1 VKKKKLGEVLR
12 ERGHISA
19 GDLSK
24 IITEQQGKVMR
35 LGELML
41 ERSLVTKEELA
52 SALEAVTAVPYINC
66 AEVTPE
72 AEVLHLIPRHLA
84 VRGCVFPIRRER
96 NRLVVAMAEPQN
108 IGLSDELKFTAGSDI
123 SPRLGFREEIFAAIE
138 KFYGGKV
145 SAEEGASSEP
155 AATTT
160 ELPDPGHLME
170 FISTSSR
177 QANRDAI
184 QEAQAEVVRKHTPAV
199 RLASE
204 VIFAANA
211 KHASDIHI
219 EPQVDGVIVRIRVDG
234 VLRDLQHVPTALQ
247 HSFISRIK
255 ILADMDIAERRN
267 PQDGRFLVKMGE
279 QQIDMRVSSL
289 PTQYGEKIVM
299 RLLNPGESLR
309 GFADLGLPPE
319 VEARLVESLDKPQG
333 MVLVTGPT
341 GSGKSTTLYAA
352 LNHLRK
358 PEVNIVTVEDPVEYV
373 LPGVNQ
379 VHVNVKAGLTFASC
393 LRSILRQDPN
403 VIMIGEIRDKE
414 TAEIAMKSAQTGH
427 MVLSTLHTNDAVSAI
442 TRLVDLGVAPFM
454 ISSSVSA
461 VLAQRLV
468 RRLCTCKHIEPPTA
482 ANIDRMAKLGQ
493 LEPASSVFVPVGC
506 QDCELTGY
514 RGRVGIYEILLFDET
529 VRDAVRTGVRSE
541 DIRNHM
547 RDTGMRLMQE
557 DALDK
562 ILTGM
567 TSIEEITRVVPV
579 HVGGFP
585 ECAQCG
591 RNIAPTF
598 QFCPHCGVKRRPA
611 TPGAPAAPAAVPQSR
626 IASRERID
634 KALEGTLK
642 S

>member
-1 VKKKKLGEVLR
+1 MKKKKLGEVLR

-24 IITEQQGKVMR
+24 IVADQQGKVIR

-52 SALEAVTAVPYINC
+52 SALEAVTAVPYVNC
-66 AEVTPE
+66 AEVTPD

-84 VRGCVFPIRRER
+84 VRGCVFPIRRDGKK
-96 NRLVVAMAEPQN
+96 LVVAMAEPQN
-108 IGLSDELKFTAGSDI
+108 IGLSDELKFTSGATI
-123 SPRLGFREEIFAAIE
+123 SPRLGFRAEIFTAIE

-145 SAEEGASSEP
+145 SAAEGLTSEP
-155 AATTT
+155 TAASTAA
-160 ELPDPGHLME
+160 EPESAGPAME
-170 FISTSSR
+170 FVSTSTR
-177 QANRDAI
+177 QANKDAI
-184 QEAQAEVVRKHTPAV
+184 QEAQAELVRRHTPAV
-199 RLASE
+199 RLTSE
-204 VIFAANA
+204 VIMAASA

-234 VLRDLQHVPTALQ
+234 VLRDLQKVPAALQ
-247 HSFISRIK
+247 NSFISRIK

-267 PQDGRFLVKMGE
+267 PQDGRFLVKMGA

-299 RLLNPGESLR
+299 RLLNPGETVR
-309 GFADLGLPPE
+309 GFAELGLPP
-319 VEARLVESLDKPQG
+319 AVESTLLTALAQPQG
-333 MVLVTGPT
+333 MMLVTGPT

-379 VHVNVKAGLTFASC
+379 VHVNTKTGLTFASC

-403 VIMIGEIRDKE
+403 VIMVGEIRDKE
-414 TAEIAMKSAQTGH
+414 TAEIAMKAAQTGH
-427 MVLSTLHTNDAVSAI
+427 LVLSTLHTNDSVAAV
-442 TRLVDLGVAPFM
+442 TRLLDLGIPPFM
-454 ISSSVSA
+454 ISSSITA
-461 VLAQRLV
+461 IMAQRLV
-468 RRLCTCKHIEPPTA
+468 RRLCTCKGTEEPTV
-482 ANIDRMAKLGQ
+482 ANLERMEQLGQ
-493 LEPASSVFVPVGC
+493 VDPVSTIFVPRGC
-506 QDCELTGY
+506 ELCELTGY
-514 RGRVGIYEILLFDET
+514 RGRVGIYEILPFDET
-529 VRDAVRTGVRSE
+529 IRDAVRTGVRNE

-547 RDTGMRLMQE
+547 RDIGMKLMQE

-562 ILTGM
+562 IITGM

-579 HVGGFP
+579 HTGSFP

-591 RNIAPTF
+591 RRISPTF
-598 QFCPHCGVKRRPA
+598 QFCPHCGVKRKGSA
-611 TPGAPAAPAAVPQSR
+611 SAAPQPSSPARGRSSKA
-626 IASRERID
+626 
-634 KALEGTLK
+634 ALEGTLK

>member
-1 VKKKKLGEVLR
+1 MKKKKLGEVLR

-52 SALEAVTAVPYINC
+52 SALESVTAVPYINC

>member
-24 IITEQQGKVMR
+24 IVADQQGKVMR

-52 SALEAVTAVPYINC
+52 SALEAVTAVPYVNC
-66 AEVTPE
+66 AEVTPD

-84 VRGCVFPIRRER
+84 IRGCVFPIRRDGR
-96 NRLVVAMAEPQN
+96 KLVVAMAEPQN
-108 IGLSDELKFTAGSDI
+108 IILSDELKFTTGLNV
-123 SPRLGFREEIFAAIE
+123 SPRLGFRAEIFTAIE

-145 SAEEGASSEP
+145 SAAEGLTSEP
-155 AATTT
+155 AANASASAASA
-160 ELPDPGHLME
+160 EPESSGPSME
-170 FISTSSR
+170 FVSTSTR
-177 QANRDAI
+177 QANKDAI
-184 QEAQAEVVRKHTPAV
+184 QEAQAELVRRHTPAV
-199 RLASE
+199 RLTSE
-204 VIFAANA
+204 VIMAASA

-219 EPQVDGVIVRIRVDG
+219 EPQVDGVVVRIRVDG
-234 VLRDLQHVPTALQ
+234 VLRDLQRVPAALQ
-247 HSFISRIK
+247 NSFISRIK

-267 PQDGRFLVKMGE
+267 PQDGRFLVKMGT

-299 RLLNPGESLR
+299 RLLNPGETVR
-309 GFADLGLPPE
+309 GFAELGLPP
-319 VEARLVESLDKPQG
+319 AVESTLLTALAQPQG
-333 MVLVTGPT
+333 MMLVTGPT

-403 VIMIGEIRDKE
+403 VIMVGEIRDKE
-414 TAEIAMKSAQTGH
+414 TAEIAMKAAQTGH
-427 MVLSTLHTNDAVSAI
+427 LVLSTLHTNDSVAAV
-442 TRLVDLGVAPFM
+442 TRLLDLGIPPFM
-454 ISSSVSA
+454 ISSSITA
-461 VLAQRLV
+461 IMAQRLV
-468 RRLCTCKHIEPPTA
+468 RRLCTCKGTGEPTTA
-482 ANIDRMAKLGQ
+482 NLERMEQLGQ
-493 LEPASSVFVPVGC
+493 VDPVSTIFVPKGC
-506 QDCELTGY
+506 ELCELTGY
-514 RGRVGIYEILLFDET
+514 HGRVGIYEILPFDET
-529 VRDAVRTGVRSE
+529 VRDAVRTGVRNE

-547 RDTGMRLMQE
+547 RDIGMKLMQE

-562 ILTGM
+562 IITGM
-567 TSIEEITRVVPV
+567 TSIEEISRVVPV
-579 HVGGFP
+579 HTGSFP

-591 RNIAPTF
+591 RRISPSF
-598 QFCPHCGVKRRPA
+598 LFCPHCGVKRQA
-611 TPGAPAAPAAVPQSR
+611 SSTPQSHTPAR
-626 IASRERID
+626 GRSNKA
-634 KALEGTLK
+634 ALEGTLK

>member
-24 IITEQQGKVMR
+24 IVADQQGKVIR

-41 ERSLVTKEELA
+41 ERALVTKEELA
-52 SALEAVTAVPYINC
+52 SALEAVTAVPYVNC
-66 AEVTPE
+66 AEVTPD

-84 VRGCVFPIRRER
+84 VRGCVFPIRRDGKK
-96 NRLVVAMAEPQN
+96 LVVAMAEPQN
-108 IGLSDELKFTAGSDI
+108 IGLSDELKFTSGATI
-123 SPRLGFREEIFAAIE
+123 SPRLGFRAEIFTAIE

-145 SAEEGASSEP
+145 SAAEGLTSEP
-155 AATTT
+155 AANVSAATA
-160 ELPDPGHLME
+160 EPESSGPGME
-170 FISTSSR
+170 FVSTSTR
-177 QANRDAI
+177 QANKDAI
-184 QEAQAEVVRKHTPAV
+184 QEAQAELVRRHTPAV
-199 RLASE
+199 RLTSE
-204 VIFAANA
+204 VIMAASA

-234 VLRDLQHVPTALQ
+234 VLRDLQKVPAALQ
-247 HSFISRIK
+247 NSFISRIK

-267 PQDGRFLVKMGE
+267 PQDGRFLVKMGA

-299 RLLNPGESLR
+299 RLLNPGETVR
-309 GFADLGLPPE
+309 GFAELGLPP
-319 VEARLVESLDKPQG
+319 AVESTLLTALAQPQG
-333 MVLVTGPT
+333 MMLVTGPT

-403 VIMIGEIRDKE
+403 VIMVGEIRDKE
-414 TAEIAMKSAQTGH
+414 TAEIAMKAAQTGH
-427 MVLSTLHTNDAVSAI
+427 LVLSTLHTNDSVAAV
-442 TRLVDLGVAPFM
+442 TRLLDLGIPPFM
-454 ISSSVSA
+454 ISSSISA
-461 VLAQRLV
+461 IMAQRLV
-468 RRLCTCKHIEPPTA
+468 RRLCTCKGTDEPTVANLERMEQLGQIEPVST
-482 ANIDRMAKLGQ
+482 I
-493 LEPASSVFVPVGC
+493 FVPKGC
-506 QDCELTGY
+506 ELCELTGY
-514 RGRVGIYEILLFDET
+514 RGRVGIYEILPFDET
-529 VRDAVRTGVRSE
+529 IRDAVRSGVRNE

-547 RDTGMRLMQE
+547 RDIGMKLMQE

-562 ILTGM
+562 IITGM
-567 TSIEEITRVVPV
+567 TSIEEISRVVPV
-579 HVGGFP
+579 HTGSFP

-591 RNIAPTF
+591 RRISPTF
-598 QFCPHCGVKRRPA
+598 HFCPHCGVKRQGSGSSARQPSSPA
-611 TPGAPAAPAAVPQSR
+611 RGRSNKA
-626 IASRERID
+626 
-634 KALEGTLK
+634 ALEGTLK

>member
-24 IITEQQGKVMR
+24 IVADQQGKVIR

-41 ERSLVTKEELA
+41 ERSLVTKDELA
-52 SALEAVTAVPYINC
+52 SALEAVTAIPYVNC
-66 AEVTPE
+66 AEVTPD

-84 VRGCVFPIRRER
+84 VRGCVFPIRREGKK
-96 NRLVVAMAEPQN
+96 LVVAMAEPQN
-108 IGLSDELKFTAGSDI
+108 IGLSDELKFTSGATI
-123 SPRLGFREEIFAAIE
+123 SPRLGFRAEIFTAIE

-145 SAEEGASSEP
+145 SAAEGLTSEPTAAPAPAESEP
-155 AATTT
+155 AGPA
-160 ELPDPGHLME
+160 ME
-170 FISTSSR
+170 FVSTSTR
-177 QANRDAI
+177 QANKDAI
-184 QEAQAEVVRKHTPAV
+184 QEAQAELVRRHTPAV
-199 RLASE
+199 RLTSE
-204 VIFAANA
+204 VIMAASA

-219 EPQVDGVIVRIRVDG
+219 EPQADGVIVRIRVDG
-234 VLRDLQHVPTALQ
+234 VLRDLQRVPAALQ
-247 HSFISRIK
+247 NSFISRIK

-267 PQDGRFLVKMGE
+267 PQDGRFLVKMGT

-299 RLLNPGESLR
+299 RLLNPGETVR
-309 GFADLGLPPE
+309 GFAELGLPP
-319 VEARLVESLDKPQG
+319 AVESTLLTALAQPQG
-333 MVLVTGPT
+333 MMLVTGPT

-379 VHVNVKAGLTFASC
+379 VHVNTKTGLTFASC

-403 VIMIGEIRDKE
+403 VIMVGEIRDKE
-414 TAEIAMKSAQTGH
+414 TAEIAMKAAQTGH
-427 MVLSTLHTNDAVSAI
+427 LVLSTLHTNDSVAAV
-442 TRLVDLGVAPFM
+442 TRLVDLGIPPFM
-454 ISSSVSA
+454 ISSSITA
-461 VLAQRLV
+461 IMAQRLV
-468 RRLCTCKHIEPPTA
+468 RRLCTCKGTEEPTV
-482 ANIDRMAKLGQ
+482 ANLERMEQLGQ
-493 LEPASSVFVPVGC
+493 NEPVSSVFVPKGC
-506 QDCELTGY
+506 ELCELTGY
-514 RGRVGIYEILLFDET
+514 RGRVGIYEILPFDET
-529 VRDAVRTGVRSE
+529 IRDAVRTGVRNE

-547 RDTGMRLMQE
+547 RDIGMKLMQE

-579 HVGGFP
+579 HTGSFP

-591 RNIAPTF
+591 RRISPSF
-598 QFCPHCGVKRRPA
+598 LFCPHCGAKRQGTASA
-611 TPGAPAAPAAVPQSR
+611 TPQTHPPARGRSNKA
-626 IASRERID
+626 
-634 KALEGTLK
+634 ALEGTLK

>member
-12 ERGHISA
+12 ERGNISA
-19 GDLSK
+19 ADLSK
-24 IITEQQGKVMR
+24 IVAEQQGKVMR

-41 ERSLVTKEELA
+41 ERSLVTKDELA

-84 VRGCVFPIRRER
+84 IRGAVFPIRREGR
-96 NRLVVAMAEPQN
+96 KLVVAMAEPQN
-108 IGLSDELKFTAGSDI
+108 IVLSDELKFTTGLNV
-123 SPRLGFREEIFAAIE
+123 SPRLGFRAEIFTAIE

-145 SAEEGASSEP
+145 SAAEGSASEP
-155 AATTT
+155 SATSAPT
-160 ELPDPGHLME
+160 EEAGPEME
-170 FISTSSR
+170 FVSTSSR
-177 QANRDAI
+177 QANKDAI
-184 QEAQAEVVRKHTPAV
+184 QEAQAELVRRHTPAV

-204 VIFAANA
+204 VIMAAAA

-234 VLRDLQHVPTALQ
+234 VLRDLQRVPAVLQ
-247 HSFISRIK
+247 NSFISRIK

-267 PQDGRFLVKMGE
+267 PQDGRFLVKLGT

-299 RLLNPGESLR
+299 RLLNPNEAVR
-309 GFADLGLPPE
+309 GFAELGLPP
-319 VEARLVESLDKPQG
+319 AVESTLLTALAQPQG
-333 MVLVTGPT
+333 MILVTGPT

-379 VHVNVKAGLTFASC
+379 VHVNVRAGLTFASC

-403 VIMIGEIRDKE
+403 VIMVGEIRDKE
-414 TAEIAMKSAQTGH
+414 TAEIAMKAAQTGH
-427 MVLSTLHTNDAVSAI
+427 LVLSTLHTNDAVSAV
-442 TRLVDLGVAPFM
+442 TRLVDLGIPPFM
-454 ISSSVSA
+454 ISSSISSIM
-461 VLAQRLV
+461 AQRLV
-468 RRLCTCKHIEPPTA
+468 RRLCTCKGTQAPTL
-482 ANIDRMAKLGQ
+482 ANVERMAQLG
-493 LEPASSVFVPVGC
+493 LLDPVDSVYVPVGC
-506 QDCELTGY
+506 EQCELTGY
-514 RGRVGIYEILLFDET
+514 RGRVGIYEILPFDET
-529 VRDAVRTGVRSE
+529 VRDAVRTGVRNE

-547 RDTGMRLMQE
+547 RDIGMKLMQE
-557 DALDK
+557 DALEK

-567 TSIEEITRVVPV
+567 TSIEEISRVVPV
-579 HVGGFP
+579 HTGSFP
-585 ECAQCG
+585 ECVQCG
-591 RNIAPTF
+591 RRISPSF
-598 QFCPHCGVKRRPA
+598 LYCPHCGVKRHAPSASHPA
-611 TPGAPAAPAAVPQSR
+611 PHTRGRSTKA
-626 IASRERID
+626 
-634 KALEGTLK
+634 ALEGTLK

>member
-41 ERSLVTKEELA
+41 ERSLVTREELA

-66 AEVTPE
+66 AEVIPE

-84 VRGCVFPIRRER
+84 IRGCVFPIRREGKK
-96 NRLVVAMAEPQN
+96 LVVAMAEPQN
-108 IGLSDELKFTAGSDI
+108 IGLSDELRFTTGSNI
-123 SPRLGFREEIFAAIE
+123 SPRLGFRAEIFAAIE

-145 SAEEGASSEP
+145 SIEEGASSEP
-155 AATTT
+155 AATTA
-160 ELPDPGHLME
+160 EQPEPGPEME

-184 QEAQAEVVRKHTPAV
+184 QEAQAELVRRHTPAI

-219 EPQVDGVIVRIRVDG
+219 EPQAEGVIVRIRVDG
-234 VLRDLQHVPTALQ
+234 VLRDLQHVPPALQ
-247 HSFISRIK
+247 NSFISRIK

-267 PQDGRFLVKMGE
+267 PQDGRFLVKMGA

-299 RLLNPGESLR
+299 RLLNPGESIR
-309 GFADLGLPPE
+309 GFTDLGLPPE
-319 VEARLVESLDKPQG
+319 IEARLVESLDKPQG

-442 TRLVDLGVAPFM
+442 TRLVDLGVPPFM

-461 VLAQRLV
+461 ILAQRLV
-468 RRLCTCKHIEPPTA
+468 RRLCTCKHLEPPTA
-482 ANIDRMAKLGQ
+482 ANLNRMAQLGQ
-493 LEPASSVFVPVGC
+493 LEPAHSVFVPVGC
-506 QDCELTGY
+506 QECELTGY

-562 ILTGM
+562 ILSGM
-567 TSIEEITRVVPV
+567 TSIEEISRVVPV
-579 HVGGFP
+579 HVGSFP

-591 RNIAPTF
+591 RNVSPTF
-598 QFCPHCGVKRRPA
+598 QFCPHCGVRRQ
-611 TPGAPAAPAAVPQSR
+611 TAASPQSPFTT
-626 IASRERID
+626 RERSE
-634 KALEGTLK
+634 KALLEGTIK

>member
-1 VKKKKLGEVLR
+1 MKKKKLGEVLR

-19 GDLSK
+19 GDLSR
-24 IITEQQGKVMR
+24 IVADQQGKVIR

-41 ERSLVTKEELA
+41 ERALVTKEELA
-52 SALEAVTAVPYINC
+52 SALEAVTAVPYVNC
-66 AEVTPE
+66 AEVTPD

-84 VRGCVFPIRRER
+84 VRGCVFPIRREGKK
-96 NRLVVAMAEPQN
+96 LVVAMAEPQN
-108 IGLSDELKFTAGSDI
+108 LGLSDELKFTSGATI
-123 SPRLGFREEIFAAIE
+123 SPRLGFRAEIFTAIE

-145 SAEEGASSEP
+145 SAAEGLTSEP
-155 AATTT
+155 AAAAA
-160 ELPDPGHLME
+160 EPESAGPAME
-170 FISTSSR
+170 FVSTSTR
-177 QANRDAI
+177 QANKDAI
-184 QEAQAEVVRKHTPAV
+184 QEAQAELVRRHTPAV
-199 RLASE
+199 RLTSE
-204 VIFAANA
+204 VITAASA

-234 VLRDLQHVPTALQ
+234 VLRDLQRVPAALQ
-247 HSFISRIK
+247 NSFISRIK

-267 PQDGRFLVKMGE
+267 PQDGRFLVKMGT

-299 RLLNPGESLR
+299 RLLNPGETVR
-309 GFADLGLPPE
+309 GFAELGLPP
-319 VEARLVESLDKPQG
+319 AVESTLLTALAQPQG
-333 MVLVTGPT
+333 MMLVTGPT

-403 VIMIGEIRDKE
+403 VIMVGEIRDKE
-414 TAEIAMKSAQTGH
+414 TAEIAMKAAQTGH
-427 MVLSTLHTNDAVSAI
+427 LVLSTLHTNDSVAAV
-442 TRLVDLGVAPFM
+442 TRLIDLGVPSFM
-454 ISSSVSA
+454 ISSSISA
-461 VLAQRLV
+461 IMAQRLV
-468 RRLCTCKHIEPPTA
+468 RRLCTCKGTEEPTV
-482 ANIDRMAKLGQ
+482 ANLERMEQLGQ
-493 LEPASSVFVPVGC
+493 VDPVSTIFVPKGC
-506 QDCELTGY
+506 ELCELTGY
-514 RGRVGIYEILLFDET
+514 RGRVGIYEILPFDET
-529 VRDAVRTGVRSE
+529 IRDAVRTGVRNE

-547 RDTGMRLMQE
+547 RDIGMKLMQE

-562 ILTGM
+562 IITGM

-579 HVGGFP
+579 HTGSFP

-591 RNIAPTF
+591 RRISPTF
-598 QFCPHCGVKRRPA
+598 QFCPHCGVKRKGSA
-611 TPGAPAAPAAVPQSR
+611 SAAPQPSSPARGRSNKA
-626 IASRERID
+626 
-634 KALEGTLK
+634 ALEGTLK

>member
-24 IITEQQGKVMR
+24 IVADQQGKVIR

-52 SALEAVTAVPYINC
+52 SALEAVTAVPYMNC
-66 AEVTPE
+66 AEVTPD

-84 VRGCVFPIRRER
+84 VRGCVFPIRREGKK
-96 NRLVVAMAEPQN
+96 LVVAMAEPQN
-108 IGLSDELKFTAGSDI
+108 IGLSDELKFTSGATI
-123 SPRLGFREEIFAAIE
+123 SPRLGFRAEIFTAIE

-145 SAEEGASSEP
+145 SAAEGLTSEP
-155 AATTT
+155 TAAPASA
-160 ELPDPGHLME
+160 EPESAGPAME
-170 FISTSSR
+170 FVSTSTR
-177 QANRDAI
+177 QANKDAI
-184 QEAQAEVVRKHTPAV
+184 QEAQAELVRRHTPAV
-199 RLASE
+199 RLTSE
-204 VIFAANA
+204 VIMAASA

-234 VLRDLQHVPTALQ
+234 VLRDLQRVPAALQ
-247 HSFISRIK
+247 NSFISRIK

-267 PQDGRFLVKMGE
+267 PQDGRFLVKMGA

-299 RLLNPGESLR
+299 RLLNPGETVR
-309 GFADLGLPPE
+309 GFAELGLPP
-319 VEARLVESLDKPQG
+319 AVESTLLTALAQPQG
-333 MVLVTGPT
+333 MMLVTGPT

-379 VHVNVKAGLTFASC
+379 VHVNTKTGLTFASC

-403 VIMIGEIRDKE
+403 VIMVGEIRDKE
-414 TAEIAMKSAQTGH
+414 TAEIAMKAAQTGH
-427 MVLSTLHTNDAVSAI
+427 LVLSTLHTNDSVAAV
-442 TRLVDLGVAPFM
+442 TRLLDLGIPPFM
-454 ISSSVSA
+454 ISSSITA
-461 VLAQRLV
+461 IMAQRLV
-468 RRLCTCKHIEPPTA
+468 RRLCTCKGTDEPTVANLERMEQLGQIEPV
-482 ANIDRMAKLGQ
+482 
-493 LEPASSVFVPVGC
+493 SSIFVPNGC
-506 QDCELTGY
+506 ELCELTGY
-514 RGRVGIYEILLFDET
+514 RGRVGIYEILPFDET
-529 VRDAVRTGVRSE
+529 IRDAVRTGVRNE

-547 RDTGMRLMQE
+547 RDIGMKLMQE

-562 ILTGM
+562 IITGM
-567 TSIEEITRVVPV
+567 TSIEEISRVVPV
-579 HVGGFP
+579 HTGSFP

-591 RNIAPTF
+591 RRISPTF
-598 QFCPHCGVKRRPA
+598 QFCPHCGVKRQGSA
-611 TPGAPAAPAAVPQSR
+611 TPQSHPPARGRSNKA
-626 IASRERID
+626 
-634 KALEGTLK
+634 ALEGTLK

>member
-24 IITEQQGKVMR
+24 IVAEQQGKVMR

-66 AEVTPE
+66 AEVTPD

-84 VRGCVFPIRRER
+84 VRGCVFPIRKDGTK
-96 NRLVVAMAEPQN
+96 LVVAMAEPQN
-108 IGLSDELKFTAGSDI
+108 IGLSDELKFTTGLNI
-123 SPRLGFREEIFAAIE
+123 SPRLGFRAEIFTAIE

-145 SAEEGASSEP
+145 SAAEGVSSEP
-155 AATTT
+155 PAATA
-160 ELPDPGHLME
+160 EQPEAGPQME
-170 FISTSSR
+170 FISTSAR
-177 QANRDAI
+177 QANKDAI
-184 QEAQAEVVRKHTPAV
+184 QEAQAELVRRHTPAV

-204 VIFAANA
+204 VIMAASA

-219 EPQVDGVIVRIRVDG
+219 EPQADGVIVRIRVDG
-234 VLRDLQHVPTALQ
+234 VLRDLQRVPSVLQ
-247 HSFISRIK
+247 NSFISRIK

-267 PQDGRFLVKMGE
+267 PQDGRFLVKMGA

-299 RLLNPGESLR
+299 RLLNPGESVR
-309 GFADLGLPPE
+309 GFAQLGLPPA
-319 VEARLVESLDKPQG
+319 VEATLIEALALPQG
-333 MVLVTGPT
+333 TVLVTGPT

-379 VHVNVKAGLTFASC
+379 VHVNVRAGLTFASC

-403 VIMIGEIRDKE
+403 VIMVGEIRDKE
-414 TAEIAMKSAQTGH
+414 TAEIAMKAAQTGH
-427 MVLSTLHTNDAVSAI
+427 LVLSTLHTNDAVAAV
-442 TRLVDLGVAPFM
+442 TRLVDLGVPPFM

-461 VLAQRLV
+461 IMAQRLV
-468 RRLCTCKHIEPPTA
+468 RRLCTCKRTEPPTV
-482 ANIDRMAKLGQ
+482 ANIERMAQLGL
-493 LEPASSVFVPVGC
+493 LEPVSSVFVPVGC
-506 QDCELTGY
+506 QECELTGY
-514 RGRVGIYEILLFDET
+514 RGRIGIYEILVFDET
-529 VRDAVRTGVRSE
+529 VRDAVRTGLRNE

-547 RDTGMRLMQE
+547 RDTGLKLMQE

-562 ILTGM
+562 ILAGM
-567 TSIEEITRVVPV
+567 TSIEEISRVVPV
-579 HVGGFP
+579 HAGNFP
-585 ECAQCG
+585 ECVQCG
-591 RNIAPTF
+591 RRISPSF
-598 QFCPHCGVKRRPA
+598 QYCPHCGVKRQGTA
-611 TPGAPAAPAAVPQSR
+611 TPQSPTR
-626 IASRERID
+626 GRSNRA
-634 KALEGTLK
+634 ALEGTLK

>member
-41 ERSLVTKEELA
+41 ERSLVTREELA
-52 SALEAVTAVPYINC
+52 SALEAVTAIPYINC
-66 AEVTPE
+66 AELTPE

-84 VRGCVFPIRRER
+84 IRGCVFPIRREGKK
-96 NRLVVAMAEPQN
+96 LVVAMAEPQN
-108 IGLSDELKFTAGSDI
+108 IGLCDELRFTAGSNI

-145 SAEEGASSEP
+145 TAEEGASSEP
-155 AATTT
+155 AATTA
-160 ELPDPGHLME
+160 ELPDPGQLME

-184 QEAQAEVVRKHTPAV
+184 QEAQAELVQRHTPAV

-219 EPQVDGVIVRIRVDG
+219 EPQAEGVIVRIRVDG
-234 VLRDLQHVPTALQ
+234 VLRDLQRVPPALQ
-247 HSFISRIK
+247 NSFISRIK

-267 PQDGRFLVKMGE
+267 PQDGRFLVKLGA

-309 GFADLGLPPE
+309 GFSDLGLPPE
-319 VEARLVESLDKPQG
+319 IEARLVESLDKPQG

-442 TRLVDLGVAPFM
+442 TRLVDLGVPPFM

-468 RRLCTCKHIEPPTA
+468 RRLCTCKHLEPPTA
-482 ANIDRMAKLGQ
+482 ANLNRMAQLDQ
-493 LEPASSVFVPVGC
+493 LEPVSSVFVPVGC
-506 QDCELTGY
+506 QECELTGY

-541 DIRNHM
+541 DIRSHM
-547 RDTGMRLMQE
+547 RDTGMKLMQE

-562 ILTGM
+562 ILSGV
-567 TSIEEITRVVPV
+567 TSIEEISRVVPV
-579 HVGGFP
+579 YVGRFP

-591 RNIAPTF
+591 RNVSPTF
-598 QFCPHCGVKRRPA
+598 QFCPHCGVRHQ
-611 TPGAPAAPAAVPQSR
+611 TAASPQSPFATR
-626 IASRERID
+626 DRFD
-634 KALEGTLK
+634 KALEGTVK

>member
-1 VKKKKLGEVLR
+1 MKKKKLGEVLR

-41 ERSLVTKEELA
+41 ERSLVTREELA
-52 SALEAVTAVPYINC
+52 SALEAVTAIPYINC
-66 AEVTPE
+66 AELTPE

-84 VRGCVFPIRRER
+84 IRGCVFPIRREGKK
-96 NRLVVAMAEPQN
+96 LVVAMAEPQN
-108 IGLSDELKFTAGSDI
+108 IGLCDELRFTAGSNI

-145 SAEEGASSEP
+145 TAEEGASSEP
-155 AATTT
+155 AATTA
-160 ELPDPGHLME
+160 ELPDPGQLME

-184 QEAQAEVVRKHTPAV
+184 QEAQAELVQRHTPAV

-219 EPQVDGVIVRIRVDG
+219 EPQAEGVIVRIRVDG
-234 VLRDLQHVPTALQ
+234 VLRDLQRVPPALQ
-247 HSFISRIK
+247 NSFISRIK

-267 PQDGRFLVKMGE
+267 PQDGRFLVKLGA

-309 GFADLGLPPE
+309 GFSDLGLPPE
-319 VEARLVESLDKPQG
+319 IEARLVESLDKPQG

-442 TRLVDLGVAPFM
+442 TRLVDLGVPPFM

-468 RRLCTCKHIEPPTA
+468 RRLCTCKHLEPPTA
-482 ANIDRMAKLGQ
+482 ANLNRMAQLDQ
-493 LEPASSVFVPVGC
+493 LEPVSSVFVPVGC
-506 QDCELTGY
+506 QECELTGY

-541 DIRNHM
+541 DIRSHM
-547 RDTGMRLMQE
+547 RDTGMKLMQE

-562 ILTGM
+562 ILSGV
-567 TSIEEITRVVPV
+567 TSIEEISRVVPV
-579 HVGGFP
+579 YVGRFP

-591 RNIAPTF
+591 RNVSPTF
-598 QFCPHCGVKRRPA
+598 QFCPHCGVRHQ
-611 TPGAPAAPAAVPQSR
+611 TAASPQSPFATR
-626 IASRERID
+626 DRFD
-634 KALEGTLK
+634 KALEGTVK

>member
-19 GDLSK
+19 GDLTK
-24 IITEQQGKVMR
+24 IVAEQHGKVMR

-41 ERSLVTKEELA
+41 ERSLVTKDELA

-84 VRGCVFPIRRER
+84 IRGCVFPIRKEGTK
-96 NRLVVAMAEPQN
+96 LVVAMAEPQN
-108 IGLSDELKFTAGSDI
+108 IGLSDELKFTTGSNI
-123 SPRLGFREEIFAAIE
+123 SPRLGFRAEIFAAIE

-145 SAEEGASSEP
+145 SAAEGASSEP
-155 AATTT
+155 SAVSGSA
-160 ELPDPGHLME
+160 EQDAGPQME
-170 FISTSSR
+170 FVSTSSR

-184 QEAQAEVVRKHTPAV
+184 QEAQAELVRRHTPAV

-204 VIFAANA
+204 VIMAAAA

-234 VLRDLQHVPTALQ
+234 VLRDLQRVPSVLQ
-247 HSFISRIK
+247 NSFISRIK

-267 PQDGRFLVKMGE
+267 PQDGRFLVKMGASE
-279 QQIDMRVSSL
+279 IDMRVSSL

-299 RLLNPGESLR
+299 RLLNPNEAVR
-309 GFADLGLPPE
+309 GFAELGLPPA
-319 VEARLVESLDKPQG
+319 VEATLLESLALPQG
-333 MVLVTGPT
+333 MMLVTGPT

-352 LNHLRK
+352 LNHLRR

-379 VHVNVKAGLTFASC
+379 VHVNVRAGLTFASC

-403 VIMIGEIRDKE
+403 VIMVGEIRDKE
-414 TAEIAMKSAQTGH
+414 TAEIAMKAAQTGH
-427 MVLSTLHTNDAVSAI
+427 LVLSTLHTNDAVSAV
-442 TRLVDLGVAPFM
+442 TRLVDLGIPPFM
-454 ISSSVSA
+454 ISSSITA
-461 VLAQRLV
+461 VMAQRLV
-468 RRLCTCKHIEPPTA
+468 RRLCTCKGMQAPTV
-482 ANIDRMAKLGQ
+482 ANIERMAQLGL
-493 LEPASSVFVPVGC
+493 LEPVDSVYVPVGC
-506 QDCELTGY
+506 ELCETTGY
-514 RGRVGIYEILLFDET
+514 RGRIGIYEILPFDET
-529 VRDAVRTGVRSE
+529 VRDAVRTGVRNE

-547 RDTGMRLMQE
+547 RDIGMKLMQE

-562 ILTGM
+562 ILAGM
-567 TSIEEITRVVPV
+567 TSIDEISRVVPV
-579 HVGGFP
+579 HTGSFP
-585 ECAQCG
+585 ECSQCS
-591 RNIAPTF
+591 RRISPTF
-598 QFCPHCGVKRRPA
+598 QFCPHCGLKRKALA
-611 TPGAPAAPAAVPQSR
+611 TSKLEIPTRGR
-626 IASRERID
+626 LDIA
-634 KALEGTLK
+634 ALEGTLK

>member
-1 VKKKKLGEVLR
+1 
-12 ERGHISA
+12 
-19 GDLSK
+19 
-24 IITEQQGKVMR
+24 
-35 LGELML
+35 
-41 ERSLVTKEELA
+41 
-52 SALEAVTAVPYINC
+52 
-66 AEVTPE
+66 
-72 AEVLHLIPRHLA
+72 
-84 VRGCVFPIRRER
+84 
-96 NRLVVAMAEPQN
+96 
-108 IGLSDELKFTAGSDI
+108 
-123 SPRLGFREEIFAAIE
+123 
-138 KFYGGKV
+138 
-145 SAEEGASSEP
+145 
-155 AATTT
+155 
-160 ELPDPGHLME
+160 
-170 FISTSSR
+170 
-177 QANRDAI
+177 
-184 QEAQAEVVRKHTPAV
+184 
-199 RLASE
+199 
-204 VIFAANA
+204 
-211 KHASDIHI
+211 
-219 EPQVDGVIVRIRVDG
+219 
-234 VLRDLQHVPTALQ
+234 
-247 HSFISRIK
+247 
-255 ILADMDIAERRN
+255 
-267 PQDGRFLVKMGE
+267 
-279 QQIDMRVSSL
+279 MRVSSL

>member
-24 IITEQQGKVMR
+24 IVAEQQGKVIR

-52 SALEAVTAVPYINC
+52 SALEAVTAVPYVNC
-66 AEVTPE
+66 AEVTPD
-72 AEVLHLIPRHLA
+72 AEVLHLIPRNLA
-84 VRGCVFPIRRER
+84 VRGCVFPIRREGKK
-96 NRLVVAMAEPQN
+96 LVVAMAEPQN
-108 IGLSDELKFTAGSDI
+108 IGLSDELKFTSGATI
-123 SPRLGFREEIFAAIE
+123 SPRLGFRAEIFTAIE

-145 SAEEGASSEP
+145 SAAEGLTSEP
-155 AATTT
+155 AATTV
-160 ELPDPGHLME
+160 EQPEPGPAME
-170 FISTSSR
+170 FVSTSTR
-177 QANRDAI
+177 QANKDAI
-184 QEAQAEVVRKHTPAV
+184 QEAQAELVRRHTPAV
-199 RLASE
+199 RLTSE
-204 VIFAANA
+204 VIMAASA

-234 VLRDLQHVPTALQ
+234 VLRDLQRVPAALQ
-247 HSFISRIK
+247 NSFISRIK

-267 PQDGRFLVKMGE
+267 PQDGRFLVKMGA

-299 RLLNPGESLR
+299 RLLNPGETVR
-309 GFADLGLPPE
+309 GFAELGLPP
-319 VEARLVESLDKPQG
+319 AVESTLLTALAQPQG
-333 MVLVTGPT
+333 MMLVTGPT

-379 VHVNVKAGLTFASC
+379 VHVNVKVGLTFASC

-403 VIMIGEIRDKE
+403 VIMVGEIRDKE
-414 TAEIAMKSAQTGH
+414 TAEIAMKAAQTGH
-427 MVLSTLHTNDAVSAI
+427 LVLSTLHTNDSVAAI
-442 TRLVDLGVAPFM
+442 TRLVDLGIPPFM
-454 ISSSVSA
+454 ISSSISA
-461 VLAQRLV
+461 IMAQRLV
-468 RRLCTCKHIEPPTA
+468 RRLCTCKGTAEPTV
-482 ANIDRMAKLGQ
+482 ANLERMEQLGQ
-493 LEPASSVFVPVGC
+493 LEPVSSIFIPKGC
-506 QDCELTGY
+506 DLCELTGY
-514 RGRVGIYEILLFDET
+514 RGRVGIYEILPFDET
-529 VRDAVRTGVRSE
+529 IRDAVRTGVRNE

-547 RDTGMRLMQE
+547 RDIGMKLMQE

-562 ILTGM
+562 IITGM
-567 TSIEEITRVVPV
+567 TSIEEISRVVPV
-579 HVGGFP
+579 HTGSFP

-591 RNIAPTF
+591 RRISPTF
-598 QFCPHCGVKRRPA
+598 QFCPHCGVKRQGSA
-611 TPGAPAAPAAVPQSR
+611 TPQSHPPARGRSNKA
-626 IASRERID
+626 
-634 KALEGTLK
+634 ALEGTLK

>member
-24 IITEQQGKVMR
+24 IVAEQQGKVIR

-41 ERSLVTKEELA
+41 ERALVTKDELA
-52 SALEAVTAVPYINC
+52 SALEAVTAVPYVNC
-66 AEVTPE
+66 AEVTPD

-84 VRGCVFPIRRER
+84 VRGCVFPIRREGKK
-96 NRLVVAMAEPQN
+96 LVVAMAEPQN
-108 IGLSDELKFTAGSDI
+108 IGLSDELKFTSGATI
-123 SPRLGFREEIFAAIE
+123 SPRLGFRAEIFTAIE

-145 SAEEGASSEP
+145 SAAEGLTSEP
-155 AATTT
+155 TAASAPV
-160 ELPDPGHLME
+160 EVEPAGPAME
-170 FISTSSR
+170 FVSTSTR
-177 QANRDAI
+177 QANKDAI
-184 QEAQAEVVRKHTPAV
+184 QEAQAELVRRHTPAV
-199 RLASE
+199 RLTSE
-204 VIFAANA
+204 VILAASA

-234 VLRDLQHVPTALQ
+234 VLRDLQRVPAALQ
-247 HSFISRIK
+247 NSFISRIK

-267 PQDGRFLVKMGE
+267 PQDGRFLVKMGT

-299 RLLNPGESLR
+299 RLLNPSETVR
-309 GFADLGLPPE
+309 GFAELGLPP
-319 VEARLVESLDKPQG
+319 AVESTLLTALAQPQG
-333 MVLVTGPT
+333 MMLVTGPT

-403 VIMIGEIRDKE
+403 VIMVGEIRDKE
-414 TAEIAMKSAQTGH
+414 TAEIAMKAAQTGH
-427 MVLSTLHTNDAVSAI
+427 LVLSTLHTNDSVAAV
-442 TRLVDLGVAPFM
+442 TRLLDLGIPPFM
-454 ISSSVSA
+454 ISSSITA
-461 VLAQRLV
+461 IMAQRLV
-468 RRLCTCKHIEPPTA
+468 RRLCTCKGTDEPTM
-482 ANIDRMAKLGQ
+482 ANLERMEQLGQ
-493 LEPASSVFVPVGC
+493 VEPVSSIFVPKGC
-506 QDCELTGY
+506 ELCELTGY
-514 RGRVGIYEILLFDET
+514 RGRVGIYEILPFDET
-529 VRDAVRTGVRSE
+529 IRDAVRTGVRNE

-547 RDTGMRLMQE
+547 RDIGMKLMQE

-562 ILTGM
+562 IITGM
-567 TSIEEITRVVPV
+567 TSIEEISRVVPV
-579 HVGGFP
+579 HTGSFP

-591 RNIAPTF
+591 RRISPSF
-598 QFCPHCGVKRRPA
+598 QFCPHCGVKRQ
-611 TPGAPAAPAAVPQSR
+611 GSAAPQSHPPAR
-626 IASRERID
+626 GRSNKA
-634 KALEGTLK
+634 ALEGTLK

>member
-24 IITEQQGKVMR
+24 IVAEQQGKVIR

-52 SALEAVTAVPYINC
+52 SALEAVTAVPYVNC
-66 AEVTPE
+66 AEVTPD
-72 AEVLHLIPRHLA
+72 AEVLHLIPRNLA
-84 VRGCVFPIRRER
+84 VRGCVFPIRRDGKK
-96 NRLVVAMAEPQN
+96 LVVAMAEPQN
-108 IGLSDELKFTAGSDI
+108 IGLSDELKFTSGATI
-123 SPRLGFREEIFAAIE
+123 SPRLGFRTEIFTAIE

-145 SAEEGASSEP
+145 SAAEGLASEP
-155 AATTT
+155 AAASA
-160 ELPDPGHLME
+160 EQPEPGPAME
-170 FISTSSR
+170 FVSTSTR
-177 QANRDAI
+177 QANKDAI
-184 QEAQAEVVRKHTPAV
+184 QEAQAELVRRHTPAV
-199 RLASE
+199 RLTSE
-204 VIFAANA
+204 VIMAASA

-234 VLRDLQHVPTALQ
+234 VLRDLQRVPAALQ
-247 HSFISRIK
+247 NSFISRIK

-267 PQDGRFLVKMGE
+267 PQDGRFLVKMGST

-299 RLLNPGESLR
+299 RLLNPGETVR
-309 GFADLGLPPE
+309 GFAELGLPP
-319 VEARLVESLDKPQG
+319 AVESTLLTALAQPQG
-333 MVLVTGPT
+333 MMLVTGPT

-379 VHVNVKAGLTFASC
+379 VHVNVKVGLTFASC

-403 VIMIGEIRDKE
+403 VIMVGEIRDKE
-414 TAEIAMKSAQTGH
+414 TAEIAMKAAQTGH
-427 MVLSTLHTNDAVSAI
+427 LVLSTLHTNDSVAAV
-442 TRLVDLGVAPFM
+442 TRLLDLGIPPFM
-454 ISSSVSA
+454 ISSSITA
-461 VLAQRLV
+461 IMAQRLV
-468 RRLCTCKHIEPPTA
+468 RRLCTCKGTDEPTV
-482 ANIDRMAKLGQ
+482 ANLERMEQLGQ
-493 LEPASSVFVPVGC
+493 MEPVSSIFVPKGC
-506 QDCELTGY
+506 DLCELTGY
-514 RGRVGIYEILLFDET
+514 RGRVGIYEILPFDET
-529 VRDAVRTGVRSE
+529 IRDAVRTGVRNE

-547 RDTGMRLMQE
+547 RDIGMKLMQE

-562 ILTGM
+562 IITGM
-567 TSIEEITRVVPV
+567 TSIEEISRVVPV
-579 HVGGFP
+579 HTGSFP

-591 RNIAPTF
+591 RRISPTF
-598 QFCPHCGVKRRPA
+598 QFCPHCGVKRQGSDTPHSHLPA
-611 TPGAPAAPAAVPQSR
+611 RGRSNKA
-626 IASRERID
+626 
-634 KALEGTLK
+634 ALEGTLK

>member
-1 VKKKKLGEVLR
+1 MKKKKLGEVLR

-24 IITEQQGKVMR
+24 IVADQQGKVIR

-41 ERSLVTKEELA
+41 ERALVTKEELA
-52 SALEAVTAVPYINC
+52 SALEAVTAVPYVNC
-66 AEVTPE
+66 AEVTPD

-84 VRGCVFPIRRER
+84 VRGCVFPIRRDGKK
-96 NRLVVAMAEPQN
+96 LVVAMAEPQN
-108 IGLSDELKFTAGSDI
+108 IGLSDELKFTSGATI
-123 SPRLGFREEIFAAIE
+123 SPRLGFRAEIFTAIE

-145 SAEEGASSEP
+145 SAAEGLSSEP
-155 AATTT
+155 NAASGSASAAA
-160 ELPDPGHLME
+160 EPESAGPAME
-170 FISTSSR
+170 FVSTSAR
-177 QANRDAI
+177 QANKDAI
-184 QEAQAEVVRKHTPAV
+184 QEAQAELVRRHTPAV
-199 RLASE
+199 RLTSE
-204 VIFAANA
+204 VIMAASA

-234 VLRDLQHVPTALQ
+234 VLRDLQKVPAALQ
-247 HSFISRIK
+247 NSFISRIK

-267 PQDGRFLVKMGE
+267 PQDGRFLVKMGL

-299 RLLNPGESLR
+299 RLLNPGETVR
-309 GFADLGLPPE
+309 GFAELGLPP
-319 VEARLVESLDKPQG
+319 AVESTLLTALAQPQG
-333 MVLVTGPT
+333 MMLVTGPT

-403 VIMIGEIRDKE
+403 VIMVGEIRDKE
-414 TAEIAMKSAQTGH
+414 TAEIAMKAAQTGH
-427 MVLSTLHTNDAVSAI
+427 LVLSTLHTNDSVAAV
-442 TRLVDLGVAPFM
+442 TRLLDLGIPPFM
-454 ISSSVSA
+454 ISSSITA
-461 VLAQRLV
+461 IMAQRLV
-468 RRLCTCKHIEPPTA
+468 RRLCTCKGTDEPTV
-482 ANIDRMAKLGQ
+482 ANLERMEQLGQ
-493 LEPASSVFVPVGC
+493 LEPVSSIFVPKGC
-506 QDCELTGY
+506 DLCELTGY
-514 RGRVGIYEILLFDET
+514 RGRVGIYEILSFDET
-529 VRDAVRTGVRSE
+529 IRDAVRTGVRNE

-547 RDTGMRLMQE
+547 RDIGMKLMQE

-567 TSIEEITRVVPV
+567 TSIEEISRVVPV
-579 HVGGFP
+579 HTGGFP

-591 RNIAPTF
+591 RRISPTF
-598 QFCPHCGVKRRPA
+598 QFCPHCGVKRQSSATSQSHPPA
-611 TPGAPAAPAAVPQSR
+611 RGRSNKA
-626 IASRERID
+626 
-634 KALEGTLK
+634 ALEGTLK